1 MSASTPERRAARN
14 EPLRDAFEELL
25 VTLEQRHGDAVMH
38 VALRACAERAR
49 ASGMPPERF
58 VATLKRVLA
67 SRPEI
72 VDRLAAIAVFRRR
85 SSAYEEIVTFA
96 IEAYYGKTEDPTGT

>member
-1 MSASTPERRAARN
+1 MSPSTPERRAAGN
-14 EPLRDAFEELL
+14 EPLRDAFDELL
-25 VTLEQRHGDAVMH
+25 ETLELRQGDPMMH

-72 VDRLAAIAVFRRR
+72 VDRLAAIAVFKRR
-85 SSAYEEIVTFA
+85 SSAYEEIVTYA
-96 IEAYYGKTEDPTGT
+96 IAAYYGKTDERTGS